1 MTPDLPPTLRSD
13 APSTAARDV
22 AETLLEAFYQQD
34 IREECLLRGDVAGA
48 VEAADAST
56 EAMAAVFRAE
66 FPERPPERAER
77 AGRTFARALFVQDE
91 IENWSALRANAAA
104 FDRPATE
111 FLFTDLSE
119 AYDGDV
125 ADDPRWEVVR
135 NLLCRVCAETG
146 IDAAYGERQTEFWRQ
161 HGQRDENWVRTA
173 LEAHRLKV
181 EAMVTGCEADEAA
194 ALSECFLSGVKL
206 HDRWSRADRDRD
218 LDAIREIVAAYYH
231 RVFELRGTPPSA

>member
-1 MTPDLPPTLRSD
+1 MNPDSPPTLRSD
-13 APSTAARDV
+13 APCAAARDV

-34 IREECLLRGDVAGA
+34 IREECLLSGDAAGA
-48 VEAADAST
+48 VEAADASA

-66 FPERPPERAER
+66 FPGRPPERAER

-91 IENWSALRANAAA
+91 IENWFALRSNAAA

-119 AYDGDV
+119 EYDGDV
-125 ADDPRWEVVR
+125 GDDPRWARVR
-135 NLLCRVCAETG
+135 GLLRRVCAETG
-146 IDAAYGERQTEFWRQ
+146 IDAAYGDRQTEFWRQ

-181 EAMVTGCEADEAA
+181 EAMVAGCEAEEAT
-194 ALSECFLSGVKL
+194 ALSERFLSGVKL
-206 HDRWSRADRDRD
+206 HDRWSRVDRDRD
-218 LDAIREIVAAYYH
+218 FAAIREIVTAYYQ